1 MAGFSPCLTI
11 ESARV
16 NLPSIAAWS
25 CQQQQS
31 WITRLSLALASSR
44 TIDLEQVLWLT
55 IYIYCICVPQ
65 QVEFPICLL
74 APFFQKPWT
83 GVSDNG
89 ERIPSYIWFVCW
101 VVRYNQRWLEFF
113 FQEQPFLRHSLAY
126 VCSSTYIQTSI
137 KNLWKHH
144 PCGGNPY
151 ICTNAT
157 DNKVHH
163 FLKIKYK

>member
-25 CQQQQS
+25 GCQQQQS

-65 QVEFPICLL
+65 QGEFPICLL
-74 APFFQKPWT
+74 EPFFEKPWT
-83 GVSDNG
+83 DG
-89 ERIPSYIWFVCW
+89 ERIPSYDSCAGLFDTTKDGL
-101 VVRYNQRWLEFF
+101 NSFF
-113 FQEQPFLRHSLAY
+113 RNSLFYAILLRTFARLHTYKLQSRICGNIILLGVIHIY
-126 VCSSTYIQTSI
+126 TRMLQTTRSTIS
-137 KNLWKHH
+137 
-144 PCGGNPY
+144 
-151 ICTNAT
+151 
-157 DNKVHH
+157 
-163 FLKIKYK
+163 